1 MAGRYFV
8 NLLFTVIVLVIICLL
23 NLNGVSSIFNFLVEV
38 DAAIIVIVFPLIF
51 MGILHGWKNIR
62 PAFSVLFDKNIDKM
76 ALLNAK
82 TFFEN
87 YGKAVFSIS
96 FIAFLIPFIAITRN
110 SLFYG
115 DYASIL
121 SNTGIYSILL
131 LYAGIINIVIVIPYK
146 IIINKKIT
154 EIKN

>member
-8 NLLFTVIVLVIICLL
+8 NLLFIVIVLVIICLL
-23 NLNGVSSIFNFLVEV
+23 SGFVSIFNFLVEL
-38 DAAIIVIVFPLIF
+38 DQAIIVIVVPLIF
-51 MGILHGWKNIR
+51 MGILHGWKNIKT
-62 PAFSVLFDKNIDKM
+62 AFSILFGKNAEKM
-76 ALLNAK
+76 TLLNAK

-96 FIAFLIPFIAITRN
+96 FIAFLIPFIAITKD

-115 DYASIL
+115 DYAPIL
-121 SNTGIYSILL
+121 SNTGSYSTLL
-131 LYAGIINIVIVIPYK
+131 LYAVIINMVIVIPYK

-154 EIKN
+154 EMEN